1 MFHYRISLIRIGTDY
16 KIIYRGKDKIIYR
29 GKDKIIYRGKDKT
42 IYRGKDKIIYRGKD
56 KIIYRGKDKVL
67 NAIFN
72 NISAIRRDDQL
83 YQWTTVS
90 H

>member
-1 MFHYRISLIRIGTDY
+1 MESEPITTKVVRFESRIGTDY
-16 KIIYRGKDKIIYR
+16 KIIYR

-56 KIIYRGKDKVL
+56 KVL

-72 NISAIRRDDQL
+72 NISAIFRTSRWL
-83 YQWTTVS
+83 YKCL
-90 H
+90 

>member
-16 KIIYRGKDKIIYR
+16 
-29 GKDKIIYRGKDKT
+29 KIIYRGKDKT

-67 NAIFN
+67 NATFN
-72 NISAIRRDDQL
+72 NISAIRRGDQL